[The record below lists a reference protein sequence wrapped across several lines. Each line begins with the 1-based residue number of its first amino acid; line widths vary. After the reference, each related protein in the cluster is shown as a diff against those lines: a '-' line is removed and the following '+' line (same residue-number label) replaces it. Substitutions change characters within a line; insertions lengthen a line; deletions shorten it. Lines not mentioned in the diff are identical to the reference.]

1 MSKAGRQFDATKHFD
16 EKRANVYEAK
26 IRRIVPG
33 YEVMHDLSLNLL
45 HHALPAEADILVV
58 GAGTGQEALTYA
70 RAHPGWRI
78 TGVDPTEKMLA
89 VARDRVGAQ
98 GLSDRIDLHLGK
110 VEDLPDTPGFDAA
123 TSILVM
129 QFLPD
134 NGGKKEYLARIS
146 RRLKPGAR
154 FIIIDLVGEPSSPEF
169 AMLLSAWESRQRFT
183 GEDAEEV
190 DKDFAHIRRDLQFIP
205 EERMMALLR
214 EAGFGQVQKFFQS
227 YLFSGW
233 IAERR

>member
-1 MSKAGRQFDATKHFD
+1 MPIDATKHFD
-16 EKRANVYEAK
+16 EKRANVYKAK

-45 HHALPAEADILVV
+45 YKALPADAGILVV

-70 RAHPGWRI
+70 LAHPSWRI

-89 VARDRVGAQ
+89 VAREQVEAQ
-98 GLSDRIDLHLGK
+98 GLSERIGLHLGK
-110 VEDLPDTPGFDAA
+110 VEELPDTPGFDAA

-134 NGGKKEYLARIS
+134 NGAKKEFLAHTS
-146 RRLKPGAR
+146 RRLKPGGR
-154 FIIIDLVGEPSSPEF
+154 FIVIDLVGDAASPEF
-169 AMLLSAWESRQRFT
+169 AMLLSAWESRQRFM

-190 DKDFAHIRRDLQFIP
+190 QKDFAHIRRDLQFIP
-205 EERMMALLR
+205 EERMVALLR
-214 EAGFGQVQKFFQS
+214 EVGFAAVNKFCQS

-233 IAERR
+233 IAEKR

>member
-1 MSKAGRQFDATKHFD
+1 MSKSSQQFDATKHFD
-16 EKRANVYEAK
+16 EKRANVYESK

-45 HHALPAEADILVV
+45 HHALPVSADILVV

-70 RAHPGWRI
+70 GAHSSWRI

-89 VARDRVGAQ
+89 VARERVQKQ
-98 GLSDRIDLHLGK
+98 GLADRISLHLGK
-110 VEDLPDTPGFDAA
+110 VEELPDTPCFDAA

-134 NGGKKEYLARIS
+134 NGAKKEFLAQIS
-146 RRLKPGAR
+146 RRLKPGGR
-154 FIIIDLVGEPSSPEF
+154 FIVIDLVGDPASQQF

-190 DKDFAHIRRDLQFIP
+190 DKDFAHIRRDLQFIT
-205 EERMMALLR
+205 EERMAALLQ
-214 EAGFGQVQKFFQS
+214 EAGFGTVNKFFQS

-233 IAERR
+233 IGER